1 MKISESWLREGVDLS
16 GISRATLLEKLT
28 AAGLEVESCE
38 PVAAPFTGVCVAQI
52 VACEKHPDAERLRV
66 CSVDAGEAQPLSI
79 VCGAANARTGL
90 KAPLARVG
98 AQLPGGLNIKVGKL
112 RGVESFGM
120 LCSTTELGL
129 PAYVDG
135 LFELP
140 DDAPVGTDIRDYLG
154 LDDSIIELK
163 MTPNRSDCLG
173 VLGLLRELSAL
184 FGRPLKLA
192 EPAAIALQSDQVRSI
207 VLSDVAAC
215 PRYLGRVIEAI
226 DPHAQTPLWMRE
238 RLRRSGLR
246 AIHPVVDITNYVLL
260 ELGQPMHGFDL
271 DKLNGAIEVRRARP
285 GERVKLLDE
294 QTVSVDDSFL
304 LIADADG
311 PLALAGIMGGYESR
325 VGSATCNIF
334 LEAAHFSP
342 PSIMGRARKLGLHT
356 DASHRFERG
365 VDPALPELAL
375 ARATELVLAICGGRA
390 GPVCRAGNEPALPEP
405 AQILL
410 RAARLEQALGVIVPA
425 DAVVQILQ
433 GLGFA
438 VRSTPEGWRV
448 QASTA
453 RFDIAIEADL
463 IEEVARIW
471 GYERIPVSLPELAL
485 VPLAQPEGTRPSSE
499 IRRLLAARDFQE
511 AITLAF
517 VGSQLLKTW
526 GMLGHSIKNP
536 LSNDVDVMRPALLP
550 GLLQAVSA
558 NQRRQVE
565 RVRLFEIG
573 VVFLQQGKQEI
584 NHLAGVACGNA
595 DAEQWGVNA
604 RPVDFYDIKGT
615 VEALLAG
622 TGQAEHFSFEPAEV
636 AWLHPGRSAQVRLDG
651 KVVGVL
657 GQLHPQLSKDLDL
670 RGSTLVFELALSV
683 LQGRK
688 VPRAALLSK
697 FPRVRRDLAIVLS
710 RDITFA
716 RLSECLKAAA
726 GPLLVGLECFD
737 DYRGPGLDSTCK
749 SLAIGLILQ
758 DLSRT
763 LGEQEV
769 DLAIAACVAAIA
781 RDLGGSIRS

>member
-38 PVAAPFTGVCVAQI
+38 PVAAPFAGVCVAQI
-52 VACEKHPDAERLRV
+52 IACEKHPDAERLRV
-66 CSVDAGEAQPLSI
+66 CTVEAGEAQPLTI
-79 VCGAANARTGL
+79 VCGAPNARTGL

-98 AQLPGGLNIKVGKL
+98 AVLPGGLNIKVGKL

-120 LCSTTELGL
+120 LCSSTELGL
-129 PAYVDG
+129 PAGVDG

-140 DDAPVGTDIRDYLG
+140 NDAPVGTDIRDYLG
-154 LDDSIIELK
+154 LDDAIIELK

-173 VLGLLRELSAL
+173 VFGLLRELSAL
-184 FGRPLKLA
+184 FGRPLKLTAAA
-192 EPAAIALQSDQVRSI
+192 EFAVESTQVRGV
-207 VLSDVAAC
+207 VLSDVAGC
-215 PRYLGRVIEAI
+215 PRYLGRAIEAI
-226 DPHAQTPLWMRE
+226 DPNAQTPLWMRE

-271 DKLNGAIEVRRARP
+271 DRISGAIEVRRGRS

-294 QTVSVDDSFL
+294 QTVDVDDSFL
-304 LIADADG
+304 LIADAEG
-311 PLALAGIMGGYESR
+311 PVALAGIMGGYESR
-325 VGSATCNIF
+325 VGASTCNIF

-342 PSIMGRARKLGLHT
+342 PAIMGRARKLGLHT

-365 VDPALPELAL
+365 VDPGLPELAL

-390 GPVCRAGNEPALPEP
+390 GPVCRANNEPAQQET
-405 AQILL
+405 AQIPL
-410 RAARLEQALGVIVPA
+410 RAARLQQALGVFVPG
-425 DAVVQILQ
+425 DSVVQILH
-433 GLGFA
+433 GLGFTVA
-438 VRSTPEGWRV
+438 STADGWLVRP
-448 QASTA
+448 STA

-471 GYERIPVSLPELAL
+471 GYERIPVTLPELSL
-485 VPLAQPEGTRPSSE
+485 VPLAQPEGIRPDNE
-499 IRRLLAARDFQE
+499 LKRLLAARDFQE

-517 VGSQLLKTW
+517 LSSQLLKTW
-526 GMLGHSIKNP
+526 GMLGHPIKNP
-536 LSNDVDVMRPALLP
+536 LSNDIDAMRPALLP
-550 GLLQAVSA
+550 GLLQALSA

-573 VVFLQQGKQEI
+573 VVFLEQGKLEEQ
-584 NHLAGVACGNA
+584 HLAGVACGNA
-595 DAEQWGVNA
+595 DAEQWGLSA

-622 TGQAEHFSFEPAEV
+622 TGQAERFSFAPAEV

-651 KVVGVL
+651 KAVGVL
-657 GQLHPQLSKDLDL
+657 GQLHPQLTKDLDL
-670 RGSTLVFELALSV
+670 RGSTLVFELSLSALE
-683 LQGRK
+683 GRR
-688 VPRAALLSK
+688 VPRASALSK
-697 FPRVRRDLAIVLS
+697 FPRVRRDLAVVLS
-710 RDITFA
+710 REVSFA

-737 DYRGPGLDSTCK
+737 NYRGPGLDSTCK

-763 LGEQEV
+763 LTEQEV